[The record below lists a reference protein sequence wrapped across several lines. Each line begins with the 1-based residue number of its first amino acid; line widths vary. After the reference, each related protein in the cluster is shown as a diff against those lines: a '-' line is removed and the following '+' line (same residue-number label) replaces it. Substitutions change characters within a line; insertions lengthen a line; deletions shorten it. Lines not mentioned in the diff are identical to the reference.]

1 MDGIDV
7 ASGAV
12 LTLND
17 GTVVSGGT
25 LTVNTGE
32 LLIAVGSG
40 RDAAT
45 GRGATLDNVAVTDSG
60 ALDIGDVNPG
70 AVLTLDGGM
79 TILSHDSG
87 TLTINTGTSVD
98 VEGSSASGYGA
109 AIGGVTITD
118 KAALDVGD
126 VNSGSTLILYAGTT
140 VDGDGT
146 GTVTIGSGDTLDVQG
161 VIGATFDDVAVT
173 DRGAFD
179 VGDVDPT
186 AVLTL
191 QDGTSVFG
199 HGTGTMTINAA
210 TSLDIEKGSSG
221 AGATLDDVSVT
232 NDNAITVGATATGT
246 ILTLDDGTKIANG
259 SGDTITISSGSTLSL
274 SGATISGGII
284 DDGTSVSGA
293 TITVSGS
300 STIEN
305 GTLDNGDVTV
315 VGSGTVLTLTDETVS
330 GSAITL
336 TSGGSLVVDPTV
348 TLEGGATITGG
359 SITNTGVLEIAGP
372 ATLTNDTLT
381 NGGATLQVNA
391 GATLTLSGDTI
402 NGGTITIAG
411 SGAGAGD
418 IDITG
423 NSTIDGNVSI
433 SGGAVTIA
441 SGQILTLDDVT
452 VANVAIVDN
461 GTIHIDS
468 GQTLTWAA
476 GDSISGSGV
485 SGSLV
490 FDNDGHIVYSSTV
503 THDFSTVTFT
513 GSGTVT
519 REGFGGMS
527 TQPNVT
533 LDNQGNTFD
542 GYGVQGP
549 AGGTLINEA
558 AGTVDADFTGKTYAL
573 DFGHITNAGIIEATN
588 GGTLEIEDS
597 TVTNTG
603 TIQAEVSSALL
614 FSNATIDGGTIT
626 NNGSITIATAGGA
639 IDNATIDNASH
650 IITVGGQLTLDDTT
664 INGGTITGANQGYLN
679 VDTGSTLTLKSV
691 TVLGHGGGTG
701 ELKNSGIVTLE
712 NGLTI
717 EGTSFTLE
725 LANAGTG
732 VGTIS
737 ISGETIVG
745 LATGETFENDGNTIV
760 STGTSQIGNGNG
772 DLTLDNAAGSIDVQG
787 GTLTLDTGNP
797 ITNAGGITVASGA
810 TLQIDD
816 GTVSNSGTI
825 TVDGTLSVDG
835 NMTLTSGGTV
845 SMDGGTIAPVISGE
859 TLTND
864 ITIAGT
870 GQIGTGSAVGIKL
883 NLINSGTIEANSS
896 ANPLKIE
903 NFGSFTNAGTLE
915 ATNGGTLQVHSDS
928 INNTGTIVVDASSAF
943 QLDNPATSSTP
954 NTVTLSGD
962 GTVTLTDGT
971 IKGVTVTAEPS
982 ETLLNEGNTIF
993 SSGLSQIGT
1002 GTNAP
1007 IIVDNA
1013 SGIIDVTGGTLTIKT
1028 DEPVTNAG
1036 LIEVATGATLDFT
1049 VGLLDNSGTNPTAPT
1064 NPGGVLIDGTF
1075 LADNPLGSPAAGNVH
1090 LGYAGDVVLQ
1100 GGTITATISGETLQ
1114 NQGNTISGY
1123 GLIGSTTNSNLAL
1136 HNLSG
1141 TVDATGGT
1149 LTIDSGSNTII
1160 NTGTLEASNG
1170 GTLHLE
1176 SAVDNSGGTVQAL
1189 DGEIDVAHAG
1199 SDDMITASGGTV
1211 VITDDSLGNIA
1222 GSAFGAGAT
1231 VSATGGTLTI
1241 ENGSSFGSGANISTG
1256 GSGTIL
1262 TVNDSTFGDGANVHA
1277 TDGSSLLVESSTFGD
1292 GVTVDASGGSSLTID
1307 DGASFSAGE
1316 LGEFDERQRHHRW
1329 HVDRRLRHAVGPSRH
1344 RCRFGYRRRRH
1355 ARHYRPDHRTGVGD
1369 GR

>member
-1 MDGIDV
+1 M
-7 ASGAV
+7 
-12 LTLND
+12 
-17 GTVVSGGT
+17 
-25 LTVNTGE
+25 
-32 LLIAVGSG
+32 
-40 RDAAT
+40 
-45 GRGATLDNVAVTDSG
+45 
-60 ALDIGDVNPG
+60 
-70 AVLTLDGGM
+70 
-79 TILSHDSG
+79 
-87 TLTINTGTSVD
+87 
-98 VEGSSASGYGA
+98 
-109 AIGGVTITD
+109 
-118 KAALDVGD
+118 
-126 VNSGSTLILYAGTT
+126 
-140 VDGDGT
+140 
-146 GTVTIGSGDTLDVQG
+146 TIGSGDTLDVQG

-199 HGTGTMTINAA
+199 HGAGTMTINAA

-246 ILTLDDGTKIANG
+246 VLTLDDGTKIANG
-259 SGDTITISSGSTLSL
+259 SGDTITISSGSTLTL

-284 DDGTSVSGA
+284 DDGTLASGA

-305 GTLDNGDVTV
+305 GTLDNGDVSV

-476 GDSISGSGV
+476 GNSISGSGV

-745 LATGETFENDGNTIV
+745 TRHRRDLREQRQYDSVDWHQPDRQRQGRSDARQRRRVDRRSGRHADPRHRQPDHQCRRHHGGERRH
-760 STGTSQIGNGNG
+760 
-772 DLTLDNAAGSIDVQG
+772 AADRRRYGQQLRHD
-787 GTLTLDTGNP
+787 
-797 ITNAGGITVASGA
+797 
-810 TLQIDD
+810 
-816 GTVSNSGTI
+816 
-825 TVDGTLSVDG
+825 TVDGTLSLDG
-835 NMTLTSGGTV
+835 NMSLTSGGTV

-915 ATNGGTLQVHSDS
+915 ATNGGTLQVHSP
-928 INNTGTIVVDASSAF
+928 IANTGTIVVDASSAF
-943 QLDNPATSSTP
+943 QLDNPAKS
-954 NTVTLSGD
+954 
-962 GTVTLTDGT
+962 
-971 IKGVTVTAEPS
+971 
-982 ETLLNEGNTIF
+982 
-993 SSGLSQIGT
+993 
-1002 GTNAP
+1002 
-1007 IIVDNA
+1007 
-1013 SGIIDVTGGTLTIKT
+1013 
-1028 DEPVTNAG
+1028 
-1036 LIEVATGATLDFT
+1036 
-1049 VGLLDNSGTNPTAPT
+1049 
-1064 NPGGVLIDGTF
+1064 
-1075 LADNPLGSPAAGNVH
+1075 
-1090 LGYAGDVVLQ
+1090 
-1100 GGTITATISGETLQ
+1100 
-1114 NQGNTISGY
+1114 
-1123 GLIGSTTNSNLAL
+1123 
-1136 HNLSG
+1136 
-1141 TVDATGGT
+1141 
-1149 LTIDSGSNTII
+1149 
-1160 NTGTLEASNG
+1160 
-1170 GTLHLE
+1170 
-1176 SAVDNSGGTVQAL
+1176 
-1189 DGEIDVAHAG
+1189 
-1199 SDDMITASGGTV
+1199 
-1211 VITDDSLGNIA
+1211 
-1222 GSAFGAGAT
+1222 
-1231 VSATGGTLTI
+1231 
-1241 ENGSSFGSGANISTG
+1241 
-1256 GSGTIL
+1256 
-1262 TVNDSTFGDGANVHA
+1262 
-1277 TDGSSLLVESSTFGD
+1277 
-1292 GVTVDASGGSSLTID
+1292 
-1307 DGASFSAGE
+1307 
-1316 LGEFDERQRHHRW
+1316 
-1329 HVDRRLRHAVGPSRH
+1329 
-1344 RCRFGYRRRRH
+1344 RRRPSH
-1355 ARHYRPDHRTGVGD
+1355 SAATAR
-1369 GR
+1369 